1 MLPGVH
7 SRGQTSPT
15 LRATVSPEAL
25 RANRV
30 PLIMS
35 ADLPP
40 ERVPSRKPP
49 VTAAE
54 ALARFAGEQ
63 HEAFMRRAIAN
74 ARRAG
79 LIEKSGGAFGA
90 VVVDASGA
98 VLGDGWNQVI
108 ARNDPTW
115 HGEMHAIREA
125 CQRLASPKLH
135 GCILYTS
142 AAPCPMCLATAYWA
156 HLDAVISASTVLDAK
171 LHGNFDDSFIYAQFA
186 IRPEERPIA
195 EIHEFLRP
203 EAIEVWREYASRTD
217 AVEY

>member
-1 MLPGVH
+1 
-7 SRGQTSPT
+7 
-15 LRATVSPEAL
+15 
-25 RANRV
+25 
-30 PLIMS
+30 MS
-35 ADLPP
+35 ASSRP

-54 ALARFAGEQ
+54 ALARFPAER

-74 ARRAG
+74 SRRAG
-79 LIEKSGGAFGA
+79 VIDKSGGAFGA
-90 VVVDASGA
+90 VVVDAGGN

-125 CQRLASPKLH
+125 CGRIGSPKLD

-142 AAPCPMCLATAYWA
+142 AAPCPMCLAAAYWA
-156 HLDAVISASTVLDAK
+156 HLDAVISASTVEDAK
-171 LHGNFDDSFIYAQFA
+171 RHGNFDDSFIYAQFA
-186 IRPEERPIA
+186 ARREDRSIA
-195 EIHEFLRP
+195 EIREFLRP
-203 EAIEVWREYASRTD
+203 EALAVWREYAARTD

>member
-1 MLPGVH
+1 
-7 SRGQTSPT
+7 
-15 LRATVSPEAL
+15 
-25 RANRV
+25 
-30 PLIMS
+30 MS
-35 ADLPP
+35 TDLQP

-49 VTAAE
+49 VTATE
-54 ALARFAGEQ
+54 ALARFPSEQ

-90 VVVDASGA
+90 VVVDAAGA

-125 CQRLASPKLH
+125 CQRIGSPKLD
-135 GCILYTS
+135 GCILYSS
-142 AAPCPMCLATAYWA
+142 AAPCPMCLAAAYWA
-156 HLDAVISASTVLDAK
+156 HVDALISAATVEDAK
-171 LHGNFDDSFIYAQFA
+171 QHGNFDDSFIYAQFA
-186 IRPEERPIA
+186 ARREERPIA
-195 EIHEFLRP
+195 EIREFLRP
-203 EAIEVWREYASRTD
+203 EAVEVWREYAARTD